1 MISVFIVI
9 ILIILIVLKM
19 YYTTIRYNAMV
30 KYRNFKIY
38 VKKNDVY
45 IINVLE
51 NINLYID
58 KTSAFFDSN
67 IIIQELVQANKIP
80 IKFIIFFKH
89 ILNIMHKIIIYIINK
104 IK

>member
-1 MISVFIVI
+1 MISAFII
-9 ILIILIVLKM
+9 ISLIIIVFKL

-45 IINVLE
+45 IINILQK
-51 NINLYID
+51 IHLYID
-58 KTSAFFDSN
+58 KTSAFLDSN
-67 IIIQELVQANKIP
+67 IIMQELVQANKIP
-80 IKFIIFFKH
+80 IKFIIFFKNV
-89 ILNIMHKIIIYIINK
+89 LNILHKIIIYIIKK